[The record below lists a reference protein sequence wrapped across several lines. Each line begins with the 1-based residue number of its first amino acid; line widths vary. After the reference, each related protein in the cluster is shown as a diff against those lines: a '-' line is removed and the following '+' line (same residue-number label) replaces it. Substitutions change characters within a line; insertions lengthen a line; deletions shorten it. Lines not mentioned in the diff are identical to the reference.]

1 MAAPVPLP
9 LRRALWQRL
18 QQGQSPA
25 AIAQALQLA
34 PRTVRHLL
42 HRLRQHGADALA
54 PSYHRSDH
62 PHDPTTQTLYEQTLA
77 WRRDHPNWGAGL
89 LRVLLQRDYPKATVP
104 CERTLQR
111 WLALA
116 GLGPAPTGRRPASS
130 ALRADRPHQ
139 VWQIDAA
146 EKVRLRCG
154 QQVSWLRIVDE
165 CSGAVLLTVVFP
177 HGKWLTVPPTAVQDQ
192 LRQAFARWGMPAT
205 VRVDNGGPWGSSG
218 DLPPDLAL
226 WLLGLGLTVH
236 WNDPHTP
243 QQNGV
248 VERSQG
254 TGKRWAEP
262 GQCDSV
268 EELQQHLQE
277 MDAIQRDVYPS
288 IQGQSRSVAFAG
300 LRHSGRPYSRTWE
313 RRHWQQQCVLEHLA
327 GYAVRR
333 RVDKN
338 GNVSLYHRPHYVGCM
353 HQRKDIFVMVDPQRV
368 EWLFVDR
375 QGRQLRNQPAEE
387 LQTERI
393 RSLTV
398 TNRE

>member
-1 MAAPVPLP
+1 MAAPIPLP

-25 AIAQALQLA
+25 TIAAALSLA
-34 PRTVRHLL
+34 PRTVRHLI
-42 HRLRQHGADALA
+42 HRLRALGTDALA
-54 PSYHRSDH
+54 PSYHRCDH
-62 PHDPTTQTLYEQTLA
+62 PLDPTTQVLYQQTLA
-77 WRRDHPNWGAGL
+77 WRRAHPNWGAGL
-89 LRVLLQRDYPKATVP
+89 LRVLLQRDYPNADVP

-116 GLGPAPTGRRPASS
+116 GLGSAPTGRRPAASF
-130 ALRADRPHQ
+130 LRADRPHH

-146 EKVRLRCG
+146 EQVRLRSGKC
-154 QQVSWLRIVDE
+154 VSWLRIVDE
-165 CSGAVLLTVVFP
+165 CSGAVLWTVVFP
-177 HGKWLTVPPTAVQDQ
+177 HGKWLKVPTTAVQEQ
-192 LRQAFARWGMPAT
+192 LREAFLRWGRPAT
-205 VRVDNGGPWGSSG
+205 VRVDNGGPWGSAG

-226 WLLGLGLTVH
+226 WLLCLDIAVH

-262 GQCDSV
+262 DHCDSI
-268 EELQQHLQE
+268 EELQEHLQE
-277 MDAIQRDVYPS
+277 MDAIQREIYPS
-288 IQGQSRSVAFAG
+288 IQGQSRSAAFAG
-300 LRHSGRPYSRTWE
+300 LKHSGRHYSRTWE
-313 RRHWQQQCVLEHLA
+313 KRNWQQQRMLEHLA
-327 GYAVRR
+327 GYAVQR

-353 HQRKDIFVMVDPQRV
+353 HQRKEVFVMVDPQRA

-375 QGRQLRNQPAEE
+375 EGRQLRTQPAEE
-387 LQTERI
+387 LQAERI

-398 TNRE
+398 TNRA